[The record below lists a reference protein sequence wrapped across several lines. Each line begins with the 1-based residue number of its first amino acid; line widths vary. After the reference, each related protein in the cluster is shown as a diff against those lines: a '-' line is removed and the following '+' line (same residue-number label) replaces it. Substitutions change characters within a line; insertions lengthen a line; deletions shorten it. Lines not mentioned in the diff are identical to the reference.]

1 MANGIDQTTTQ
12 GGCLCGAVRF
22 EARAEPLW
30 IAHCH
35 CHSCRRN
42 TGSAVATFI
51 GYQMDDVQW
60 TAGDRAFYESS
71 PGVKRGFC
79 ATCGTP
85 MSYEGDRAP
94 GEIHLYISTMDE
106 PDKFPPRNH
115 VFFEEKITWFDTAD
129 DTPRYPRSDNAG
141 DLPVNP

>member
-1 MANGIDQTTTQ
+1 MMPDSDRSGET
-12 GGCLCGAVRF
+12 GGCLCGAIRF
-22 EARAEPLW
+22 EVQTEPLW

-35 CHSCRRN
+35 CHSCRHN

-51 GYQMDDVQW
+51 GYRMEDVRW
-60 TAGDRAFYESS
+60 TEGARTYFESS

-94 GEIHLYISTMDE
+94 GETHLYIGTMDE

-115 VFFEEKITWFDTAD
+115 VFFEERIAWFDTAD
-129 DTPRYPRSDNAG
+129 DAPRYPRFGGAG
-141 DLPVNP
+141 DPPVTQ